1 MAVRDFHHAQMCI
14 RDSTY
19 WTHSDQDTLRTL
31 RVGDT
36 ITSSLNGSRSVR
48 VAGIQWGRNFALRPD
63 LVTFPVSSLSASSV
77 VPSSVSL
84 YVNGVQQYS
93 GNVPAGPFVVN
104 QIPGVT
110 GSGQAT
116 LVTRDALGRSVSTS
130 VPLYIDTRMLAAGLS
145 SYSIEVGVARR
156 QFSVRSFDYDKR
168 PAVTASGRYG
178 LDDALTLEGH
188 TEMSAGVYNVGA
200 GALVR
205 LGQAGVVN
213 GALSGSAGHYN
224 GGQVSLGLALIHI
237 YRCIRDRRC
246 RARWCCRTRPAWA
259 SRWTTPWCGSSWCSR
274 STAWRAAARASAA
287 RSSTA

>member
-1 MAVRDFHHAQMCI
+1 
-14 RDSTY
+14 
-19 WTHSDQDTLRTL
+19 
-31 RVGDT
+31 
-36 ITSSLNGSRSVR
+36 
-48 VAGIQWGRNFALRPD
+48 
-63 LVTFPVSSLSASSV
+63 ASSV

-104 QIPGVT
+104 QIPGIT

-145 SYSIEVGVARR
+145 SYSIEMGVARR

-188 TEMSAGVYNVGA
+188 SEMSAGVYNVGA

-224 GGQVSLGLALIHI
+224 G
-237 YRCIRDRRC
+237 
-246 RARWCCRTRPAWA
+246 
-259 SRWTTPWCGSSWCSR
+259 
-274 STAWRAAARASAA
+274 
-287 RSSTA
+287 